1 MKQKW
6 IFLLLMG
13 ILFTGKTLTAQNFVV
28 DEKESFRWKLIGRAF
43 FDAGIISRDSV
54 ATSFQIDDLRLGAY
68 LHFFKALD
76 RENRM
81 DVL

>member
-6 IFLLLMG
+6 IILLFLA
-13 ILFTGKTLTAQNFVV
+13 ILFAGKTLTAQNFVV

-68 LHFFKALD
+68 LHFLKHWTGKI
-76 RENRM
+76 
-81 DVL
+81 